1 MIVVEVIPNPNCAE
15 EIQLVFEE
23 IGQPRVVNSI
33 VRNGKKYKI
42 SGWDA
47 EKNAPC
53 SALAAKINDSGAG
66 AAILVYSSGNGGLR
80 LTSLDGKEQFG
91 HPYFVIGDEADLA

>member
-1 MIVVEVIPNPNCAE
+1 MIMVEVVPNPNCAD

-23 IGQPRVVNSI
+23 IGAPRFVNSI
-33 VRNGKKYKI
+33 ARAGKRYKL

-47 EKNAPC
+47 DKNASC
-53 SALAAKINDSGAG
+53 RALAVKINDSGAG

-80 LTSLDGKEQFG
+80 LTSFDGKEQFG
-91 HPYFVIGDEADLA
+91 HPYFVIGDEADLV